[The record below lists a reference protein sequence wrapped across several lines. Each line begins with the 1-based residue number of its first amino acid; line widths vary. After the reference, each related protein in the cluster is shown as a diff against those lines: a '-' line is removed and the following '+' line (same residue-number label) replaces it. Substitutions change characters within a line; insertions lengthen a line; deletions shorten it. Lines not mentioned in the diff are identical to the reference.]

1 MNPAGRGRRTRIWGA
16 GAEEAG
22 GSRRRILDAASA
34 VFAAN
39 PGASLREV
47 ADAAGVG
54 RATVHRHFPGR
65 EDLVRE
71 IAFRAMEEAA
81 AGMDRACLEEGPVEE
96 AVGRLAEA
104 LVPMGHRFHFLL
116 AEGQLYSDPEY
127 LAAEEKLVGRLER
140 LAERG
145 RREGAFGADVPPAWV
160 VDAIGALVYAAW
172 EGVSHGRVAALDA
185 PRLVSDTLLS
195 GLRGRKL

>member
-1 MNPAGRGRRTRIWGA
+1 M
-16 GAEEAG
+16 
-22 GSRRRILDAASA
+22 
-34 VFAAN
+34 
-39 PGASLREV
+39 REV

-71 IAFRAMEEAA
+71 IAVSAVEEAGA
-81 AGMDRACLEEGPVEE
+81 AMDGARLEEGRAEE

-116 AEGQLYSDPEY
+116 AEGQLDSDPGF
-127 LAAEEKLVGRLER
+127 LAAEQKLVERLER

-145 RREGAFGADVPPAWV
+145 RREGVFGADVPPAWI

-172 EGVSHGRVAALDA
+172 EGVRYGRVAALDA

-195 GLRGRKL
+195 GLRGRER

>member
-1 MNPAGRGRRTRIWGA
+1 M
-16 GAEEAG
+16 
-22 GSRRRILDAASA
+22 DAAAA

-71 IAFRAMEEAA
+71 IAFRAVEEAA
-81 AGMDRACLEEGPVEE
+81 AAMDAARLEEGPVEG

-116 AEGQLYSDPEY
+116 AEGQLDSDPEF
-127 LAAEEKLVGRLER
+127 LAAERELVERLER

-145 RREGAFGADVPPAWV
+145 RREGVFGTDVPPVWI

-172 EGVSHGRVAALDA
+172 EGVSRGRVASRDA
-185 PRLVSDTLLS
+185 PGLVSGTLLF
-195 GLRGRKL
+195 GLRGREQR